1 MKTMHDLREM
11 LSQEIDNIRDKK
23 TTPGA
28 VNAICNATG
37 KFLSTIKLE
46 MEFAKMFGKQPTGS
60 FIQLMDKGSTA
71 HPELKKKAA

>member
-1 MKTMHDLREM
+1 MKTMHELREM
-11 LSQEIDNIRDKK
+11 LSEEIDSIRAKK

-46 MEFAKMFGKQPTGS
+46 MEFAKMIGKEPS
-60 FIQLMDKGSTA
+60 INFIKLMDRPSETQL
-71 HPELKKKAA
+71 PVKKKAA